1 MTEPLELNEEDLY
14 CINDKA
20 KRLQTRKQL
29 LLNKLIKNTINYNTY
44 KTKNSKLKFSRLN
57 QLLKAN
63 SLYDNL
69 VNDINRNLL
78 NKMPYLLFGTVESI
92 FVDEEKSEK
101 TKEYGCAILIDSS
114 VILLPAKNLIF
125 DNSSFETT
133 ENEEKKIITVMK
145 KKKIKKK
152 KKNTILNYLK
162 LNLNH

>member
-114 VILLPAKNLIF
+114 IILLPAKNLIF
-125 DNSSFETT
+125 DNSSFETG
-133 ENEEKKIITVMK
+133 ENEEKKMK
-145 KKKIKKK
+145 KMRKKKK
-152 KKNTILNYLK
+152 KKNIILNYLK
-162 LNLNH
+162 LNLSL